1 MARTTLVLDDELLRQ
16 LKKKAAD
23 EGYSVQRLANDL
35 LRQALTRPP
44 GHPFRL
50 KWGSWKAALQ
60 PGVDLSDRD
69 KLYELMEGR

>member
-1 MARTTLVLDDELLRQ
+1 MARTTLVLDDDLLRQ

-35 LRQALTRPP
+35 LRQAMNRSS
-44 GHPFRL
+44 GRPFRL
-50 KWGSWKAALQ
+50 KWGSWKAVLQ
-60 PGVDLSDRD
+60 PGVELSDRD